1 MNYVGILIGLATF
14 LIIGLFHPLVIKGRI
29 LFRNP
34 MLVGFPRDGNPM
46 CRFVPLCGKRVL
58 EYYFRCHIVLFLL
71 GDTRSVRPTQ
81 TGTERLVPE
90 KSQTTERLRINRP
103 SFLYYSHSLPSLASK
118 IFPAEK
124 KASPSFYIP
133 LFQALEYSKNMRQM
147 KNHSPEIDFSF
158 LQTIF
163 RLPQDDKSL
172 SHKPFFLSNLP
183 IYPKEQSHCYIL
195 PCHTQ
200 TTDGTFTNP
209 VKPDI
214 QLHEIFLPDMLRHPD

>member
-1 MNYVGILIGLATF
+1 MPVPSF
-14 LIIGLFHPLVIKGRI
+14 SHQGRI

-103 SFLYYSHSLPSLASK
+103 SFLYYSHSLPFPRVKDFSCWEKSLS
-118 IFPAEK
+118 IFLY
-124 KASPSFYIP
+124 SSFSSSWI
-133 LFQALEYSKNMRQM
+133 QRKNMRQM

-158 LQTIF
+158 SCKRFSVCRKMINHFHT
-163 RLPQDDKSL
+163 SL
-172 SHKPFFLSNLP
+172 FLSNLP
-183 IYPKEQSHCYIL
+183 IYPKEQSHAISD
-195 PCHTQ
+195 Q
-200 TTDGTFTNP
+200 
-209 VKPDI
+209 
-214 QLHEIFLPDMLRHPD
+214 